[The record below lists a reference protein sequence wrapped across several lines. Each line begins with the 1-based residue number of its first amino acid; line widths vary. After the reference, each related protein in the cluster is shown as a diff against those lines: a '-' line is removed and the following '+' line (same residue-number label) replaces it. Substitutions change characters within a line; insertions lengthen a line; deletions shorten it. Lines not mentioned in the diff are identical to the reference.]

1 MVFIVFAYA
10 EYRGELGF
18 TQRDLQDEFLVCF
31 GKLEARNLIR
41 KMKKMDYINEVGVKE
56 DGKQKHIIYRL
67 KPGLT
72 LTGFRFEDTP
82 AYEYRKYL
90 MSEGN
95 DTNAADCNESLFDQ
109 RMRII
114 MTYIEREQVVP
125 DYKFKDIVSI
135 IRDEEKLSNYTV
147 DRRTIIK
154 ALKKLEEKKM
164 ITIHREMISLVMSAA
179 DDNEENAE
187 IDADETSS
195 VDATFYVSAKCDPK
209 KLDYFI
215 RQHRIRMEIDNLLR
229 CEPSRRAFGR
239 IQGEFDIP
247 KFQRL
252 KAVHLYFYH
261 LAFSS
266 DQRMMGNSDV
276 LSQKAKIYVPGGE
289 WKEFVPPV
297 FPPAHLSEGWIN
309 IGEAYLHVPL
319 SIFRKFAPGAMV
331 HFNDPD
337 KRSFLKRNPNILLR
351 HMPTQLRKDL
361 FYGRQ
366 NLHSLYECLE
376 KLAYMGLISF
386 ESLPDAKRKVNG
398 HDDPGDKCSPWF
410 MSKDVLNVYLHKRA
424 TVLDT
429 RSCLPG
435 YMFVK
440 TNGTFSRI
448 NFEFKELADVESY
461 WSELQAVCTTTPLN
475 KKLYSATT
483 EDEDRMYDIYLDDDT
498 CITRN
503 QIDNSKTAEQLRK
516 EWIVDHIR

>member
-1 MVFIVFAYA
+1 MVSLVFAYA

-41 KMKKMDYINEVGVKE
+41 KMKKMDYITEVGVKE
-56 DGKQKHIIYRL
+56 DGKQKHLIYRL

-95 DTNAADCNESLFDQ
+95 DTNAADCTESLFDQ

-164 ITIHREMISLVMSAA
+164 ISIHREMISLVMSAA

-187 IDADETSS
+187 IDADECSS
-195 VDATFYVSAKCDPK
+195 VDATFYVSSKCDPR
-209 KLDYFI
+209 KLDYFV

-252 KAVHLYFYH
+252 KAVHLYFWH

-266 DQRMMGNSDV
+266 DATMIGDSDV
-276 LSQKAKIYVPGGE
+276 LSQKPKIYVPGGE

-410 MSKDVLNVYLHKRA
+410 MSKDVLNVYLHKKA

-440 TNGTFSRI
+440 TNGAFSRI